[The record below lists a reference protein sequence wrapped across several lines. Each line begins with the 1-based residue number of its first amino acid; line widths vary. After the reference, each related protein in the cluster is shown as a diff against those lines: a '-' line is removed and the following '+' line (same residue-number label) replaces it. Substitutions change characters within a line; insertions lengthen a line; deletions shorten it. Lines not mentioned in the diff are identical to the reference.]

1 MPDEHAQVR
10 AVTEPSDSSRLV
22 LAACDVV
29 QSLPRQPSE
38 SWEDIAE
45 RLTRNATDP
54 HLPYHRWVLVE
65 ADAMVRLIQTLLARG
80 ALD

>member
-1 MPDEHAQVR
+1 MPDNPAQVR
-10 AVTEPSDSSRLV
+10 TVTTPSDSSRLT

-38 SWEDIAE
+38 SWEGIAE
-45 RLTRNATDP
+45 RLTRSATNP
-54 HLPYHRWVLVE
+54 QWPNSPVS
-65 ADAMVRLIQTLLARG
+65 ADAMARLIQTLLARG